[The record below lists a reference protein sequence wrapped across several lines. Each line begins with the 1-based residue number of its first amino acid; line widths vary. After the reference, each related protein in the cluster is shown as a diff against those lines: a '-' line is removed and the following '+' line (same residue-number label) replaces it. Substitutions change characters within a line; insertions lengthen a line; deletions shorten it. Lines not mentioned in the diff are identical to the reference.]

1 MEPQMNADE
10 RRYELNSITERIV
23 GCAFLIGR
31 TLGCGFLEKVYEN
44 AMVHELAKTGFAV
57 ARQHPL
63 KVYYDSIVVGE
74 YTADI
79 LVEGAVL
86 VELKAVRALDE
97 IHFAQ
102 CMNYLKATGLHI
114 CLLINFGRPKV
125 EVKRIVNQF

>member
-23 GCAFLIGR
+23 GCAFRIGR

-44 AMVHELAKTGFAV
+44 AMVHELVKTGFAV
-57 ARQHPL
+57 SRQHPL

-86 VELKAVRALDE
+86 VELKAVSALDA
-97 IHFAQ
+97 IHLAQ

-114 CLLINFGRPKV
+114 CMLINFGRPKV